1 MARNRYGTDGELL
14 EWAIQSDYAESVKTL
29 PERYIPRY
37 VDKKG
42 NSQPLLFQ
50 HHLGNAA
57 GGKTFMTD
65 GIPDTATF
73 YVAKDGKSGIFYIE
87 FKRHNG
93 KVSPAQQVII
103 VAMLSAGFDVE
114 VHRSAKTAFDALLRR
129 IGLVD
134 QKE

>member
-1 MARNRYGTDGELL
+1 MAKSRFGTDGELL
-14 EWAIQSDYAESVKTL
+14 EWAIQSDYVESVKTL

-65 GIPDTATF
+65 GVPDTATF
-73 YVAKDGKSGIFYIE
+73 YIGKDGRTGIFYIE

-93 KVSPAQQVII
+93 KVSPAQQAII
-103 VAMLSAGFDVE
+103 DAMTRAGADVE
-114 VHRSAKTAFDALLRR
+114 VHRSAKTAFDALLKR